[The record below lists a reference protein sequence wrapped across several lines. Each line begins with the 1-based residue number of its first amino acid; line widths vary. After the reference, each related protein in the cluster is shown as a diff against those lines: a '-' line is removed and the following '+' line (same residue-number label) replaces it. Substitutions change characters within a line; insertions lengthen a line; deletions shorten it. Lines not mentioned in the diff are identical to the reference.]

1 MLYKKKISARVEE
14 NKIRKICS
22 SSDLAHFQTA
32 TLEQLAKFSPEGQ
45 ATL

>member
-1 MLYKKKISARVEE
+1 M
-14 NKIRKICS
+14 RKICS

-32 TLEQLAKFSPEGQ
+32 KLGQLAKFSPEGQ